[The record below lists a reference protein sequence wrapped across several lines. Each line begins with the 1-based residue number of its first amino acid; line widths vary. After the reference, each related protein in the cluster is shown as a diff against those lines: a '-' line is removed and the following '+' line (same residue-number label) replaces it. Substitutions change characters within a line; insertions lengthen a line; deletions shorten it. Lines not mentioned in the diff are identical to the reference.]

1 MRYYDLKLT
10 PTPDANQQSGT
21 SASVTSLLG
30 PSGFASGLVTK
41 TAPTTAAASRTW
53 TSHPN
58 GVFNPSAPDIE
69 FDCPIADY
77 ATAPNAFTITIHG
90 VSLADLSQATN
101 FEGMQLSLQGGM
113 KSGLPLANPLQ
124 AGVLVNG
131 QVFQSYGNWEGT
143 DMRLDL
149 VVLPSSYTLDNPGNI
164 VLNWK
169 AAQPLGPAL
178 TNALQ
183 VAYPGVPIQMSISDR
198 LVQNHDEVHFSATL
212 QELAMFIQGITRGHF
227 LGTDYG
233 GVRVTLSSGRFLIW
247 DDTFEPPQI
256 QIEFKDLIGQ
266 PTWVENNVMVFKTVL
281 RSDLQV
287 GARVLMPRGL
297 QNSPGMVTATQQ
309 SFPSTNKDY
318 YQTAFQGLFQI
329 SELRHIGS
337 YRSPAG
343 TSWVT
348 VVKCIPNTVP
358 NS

>member
-1 MRYYDLKLT
+1 MRYYNLTLT
-10 PTPDANQQSGT
+10 PTPGTNQQSGT
-21 SASVTSLLG
+21 PASVTSLFG
-30 PSGFASGLVTK
+30 PSGFASGLVSK
-41 TAPTTAAASRTW
+41 TAPATAATPRTW

-58 GVFNPSAPDIE
+58 GVFNPSALDIE

-90 VSLADLSQATN
+90 VSLADLSQAAN

-113 KSGLPLANPLQ
+113 KTGLPLANPLQ

-164 VLNWK
+164 VLNWRTG
-169 AAQPLGPAL
+169 QPLGPAL
-178 TNALQ
+178 TNTLQ

-212 QELAMFIQGITRGHF
+212 QELAQCIQGITRGHF
-227 LGTDYG
+227 LGADYG
-233 GVRVTLSSGRFLIW
+233 GVRVTLSNGRFLIW
-247 DDTFEPPQI
+247 DDTFQPPQI

-266 PTWVENNVMVFKTVL
+266 PTWLENNVMVFKTVL

-287 GARVLMPRGL
+287 GARVLMPQGM
-297 QNSPGMVTATQQ
+297 QNIPGMVISSQQ
-309 SFPSTNKDY
+309 SFPSTNKNY

-329 SELRHIGS
+329 AELRHIGS
-337 YRSPAG
+337 YRSSDGA
-343 TSWVT
+343 SWVT
-348 VVKCIPNTVP
+348 VVKCVP
-358 NS
+358 AT